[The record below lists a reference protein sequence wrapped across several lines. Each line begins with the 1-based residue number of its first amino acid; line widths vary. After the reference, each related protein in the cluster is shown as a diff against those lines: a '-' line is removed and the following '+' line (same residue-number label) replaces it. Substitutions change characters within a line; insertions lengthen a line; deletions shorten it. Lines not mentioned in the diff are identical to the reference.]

1 MPNEVMI
8 LPDRNS
14 TIAWRLD
21 PFIDG
26 DYVRGEGG
34 PLDVENPA
42 TENILA
48 TIRQASSEQLEQ
60 AVSSARK
67 AFDSGRWR
75 DPEFRRGVLTR
86 MADLLE
92 ERAAEFGA
100 ALVQEV
106 GTPVTLCQPLQIGGP
121 IALLR
126 YLAERTVVDRTRNLG
141 EDQRAPASRSLIR
154 YEPVPV
160 GAGIGAYN
168 YPLMFVVSKA
178 CTAMAAGSATVYMPS
193 PQTPLTTLLFGEIAS
208 QAGVPEGIFN
218 IVVGGA
224 DLGVALSSHPA
235 VGKVSFTGS
244 VDVGRKVMLQ
254 AAQNIT
260 DVVLELGGKS
270 AAIVLPGAN
279 VEALAMSL
287 HSRYMRN
294 AGQGCQSPT
303 RHLVPRELF
312 DDYIDA
318 SREAY
323 ARIPVG
329 DPWDPSTLT
338 GPLISQAHR
347 DRVEGYIARAQQAG
361 GRILLGGGRPLEQ
374 GWFLNSTLVGG
385 VDNRSEIAR
394 SELFAPVALA
404 IPYDS
409 IDEAIAMA
417 NDSDFGLAAYIYGP
431 HDLAMETAE
440 KMEVGNVYLNGLGQ
454 PRVDAV
460 LTGRKVSGI
469 GHEWGD
475 DGIAEYL
482 QAKHIQWLL

>member
-1 MPNEVMI
+1 
-8 LPDRNS
+8 
-14 TIAWRLD
+14 
-21 PFIDG
+21 
-26 DYVRGEGG
+26 
-34 PLDVENPA
+34 
-42 TENILA
+42 
-48 TIRQASSEQLEQ
+48 
-60 AVSSARK
+60 
-67 AFDSGRWR
+67 
-75 DPEFRRGVLTR
+75 
-86 MADLLE
+86 
-92 ERAAEFGA
+92 
-100 ALVQEV
+100 
-106 GTPVTLCQPLQIGGP
+106 
-121 IALLR
+121 
-126 YLAERTVVDRTRNLG
+126 
-141 EDQRAPASRSLIR
+141 
-154 YEPVPV
+154 
-160 GAGIGAYN
+160 
-168 YPLMFVVSKA
+168 
-178 CTAMAAGSATVYMPS
+178 
-193 PQTPLTTLLFGEIAS
+193 
-208 QAGVPEGIFN
+208 
-218 IVVGGA
+218 
-224 DLGVALSSHPA
+224 